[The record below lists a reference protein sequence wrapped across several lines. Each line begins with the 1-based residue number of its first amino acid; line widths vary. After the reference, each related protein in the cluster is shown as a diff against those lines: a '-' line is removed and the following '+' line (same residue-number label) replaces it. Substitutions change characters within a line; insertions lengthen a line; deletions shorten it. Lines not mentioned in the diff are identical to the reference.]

1 MDFSIKE
8 IAYSDVLPIW
18 EEKLWPQRQDPIRP
32 MSSMLLGG
40 GYDMSIYQQSE
51 PSFLGLFHQDK
62 LVGVLSGHP
71 SLNEHFRIR
80 GLYIEKE
87 YRGHG
92 GAHKLFAAFKDR
104 AFDGGH
110 KVLWSY
116 PKLEALQV
124 YLKFGFHL
132 HSSKQHDENHVYV
145 FLNAVT

>member
-8 IAYSDVLPIW
+8 ISYSDVLPIW
-18 EEKLWPQRQDPIRP
+18 ENKLWPQRQDPIRP
-32 MSSMLLGG
+32 LSSMSLGG
-40 GYDMSIYQQSE
+40 SYDMDIYKNAK
-51 PSFLGLFHQDK
+51 PSFMGLFHDTK

-71 SLNEHFRIR
+71 SSGEHYRVR
-80 GLYIEKE
+80 GLYVDEG
-87 YRGHG
+87 YRRKG
-92 GAHKLFAAFKDR
+92 GAHRLFAAFQDL
-104 AFDGGH
+104 AFKEGH

-116 PKLEALQV
+116 PKLEALPV